1 MKVTVKKKVVKDLFF
16 EFNIGDI
23 VQSTTTEEIGI
34 VVDAIPEEDKYK
46 IFFFKTEE
54 LVPYNSDFICNQPV
68 FHVPIDD
75 ISDIRRCYFDGD
87 KVKFV
92 PLTMKS
98 EG

>member
-1 MKVTVKKKVVKDLFF
+1 MKAIVKERVLTEIAA

-34 VVDAIPEEDKYK
+34 VVDAIPEEDTYQ

-54 LVPYNSDFICNQPV
+54 IVPYNSDYICNQPV

-75 ISDIRRCYFDGD
+75 ISDIKRYYFEKD
-87 KVKFV
+87 KLKSV